1 MYVNPKDQVNIV
13 EILNVIGLKILGV
26 ELTKEVEEIERKN
39 SIISV
44 IEGVDSQNASPKR
57 ERKMV
62 KRIKK
67 VFNKYFDL
75 LLK

>member
-44 IEGVDSQNASPKR
+44 MEGVDSQNASPKR